1 MYPWDKQTFRH
12 VPCSSPT
19 MSQQLLQ
26 LLRRVAKFRQ
36 DLHITLTQ
44 SFKDTGPGRHC
55 YDNPSTYGRGMDMVW
70 AQNGLKIGLRISGQD
85 KNEQHLWLGAV
96 QL

>member
-1 MYPWDKQTFRH
+1 
-12 VPCSSPT
+12 

-55 YDNPSTYGRGMDMVW
+55 YDNPSTYGPGMDMVW
-70 AQNGLKIGLRISGQD
+70 AQNGLKIGLRISGQE
-85 KNEQHLWLGAV
+85 KMSSTCGLGRFNFDLQRILGYLGV
-96 QL
+96 